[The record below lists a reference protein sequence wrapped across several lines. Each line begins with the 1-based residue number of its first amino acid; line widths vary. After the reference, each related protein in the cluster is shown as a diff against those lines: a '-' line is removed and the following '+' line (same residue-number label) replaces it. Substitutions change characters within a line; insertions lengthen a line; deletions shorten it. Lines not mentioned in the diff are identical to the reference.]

1 MVVGV
6 GGASYDLDQIHRF
19 MHISTKSCFLSLI
32 KETPE
37 LISPSP
43 SFPPLVTCSSGT
55 EKKYE
60 KCFSTLTTGFN
71 ERI

>member
-1 MVVGV
+1 MMVVGV

-19 MHISTKSCFLSLI
+19 MHIRYLVYLFS
-32 KETPE
+32 ETPE

-43 SFPPLVTCSSGT
+43 SFPLLVTCSSGT

-71 ERI
+71 E